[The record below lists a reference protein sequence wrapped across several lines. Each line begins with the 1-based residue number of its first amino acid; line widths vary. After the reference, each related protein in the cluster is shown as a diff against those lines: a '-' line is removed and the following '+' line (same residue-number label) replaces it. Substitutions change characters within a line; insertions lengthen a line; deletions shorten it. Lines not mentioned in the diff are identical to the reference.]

1 MERAQR
7 NLRRHSGVALV
18 SLYLLYKF
26 IEFEKSNLFP
36 KNEGQDSCPP
46 ISPPPPPPRWLR
58 LNQAACSTPRAPSP
72 ARRCQGCRGEW
83 CERVSQVQG
92 EMVEGAEIRTESGCS
107 RECSAHP
114 CHTAHSLLHQTP
126 NSGPTPPS

>member
-46 ISPPPPPPRWLR
+46 ISPPPPL
-58 LNQAACSTPRAPSP
+58 P
-72 ARRCQGCRGEW
+72 ALAK
-83 CERVSQVQG
+83 
-92 EMVEGAEIRTESGCS
+92 AESS
-107 RECSAHP
+107 
-114 CHTAHSLLHQTP
+114 SLLHTQGPQPCTEM
-126 NSGPTPPS
+126 SGMPG